1 MSFNVKL
8 KELRDRLGL
17 TQEQFAKKAGFSRTT
32 ITELESGSK
41 KPTLKTIQKLA
52 ERTNTNI
59 SYWLDE
65 KVIDTDIKV
74 FDGLAMVIDKLREV
88 GDINERGEVTDSGK
102 ALLMKMLEK
111 EIPLYINSK
120 KN

>member
-1 MSFNVKL
+1 MKFNIKL
-8 KELRDRLGL
+8 KEFRDNSGL
-17 TQEQFAKKAGFSRTT
+17 TQEQFAKNTGFSRTT
-32 ITELESGSK
+32 ITELESGVK
-41 KPTLKTIQKLA
+41 KPTLKSIEKLA
-52 ERTNTNI
+52 KNTNTKI

-65 KVIDTDIKV
+65 TDTDIKA
-74 FDGLAMVIDKLREV
+74 FDGLKMVIDKLREV

-120 KN
+120 NN